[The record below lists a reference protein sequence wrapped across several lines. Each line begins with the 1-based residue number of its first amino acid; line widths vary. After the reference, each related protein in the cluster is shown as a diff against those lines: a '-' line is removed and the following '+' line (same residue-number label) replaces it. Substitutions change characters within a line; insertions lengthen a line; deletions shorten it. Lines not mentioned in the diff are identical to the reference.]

1 MSEKAV
7 EVKVMMFGGKRSGKT
22 SVLAAMQS
30 CFEKEFGRSN
40 LTISSADDDTLFT
53 IEEKNREIA
62 SYFHNQGRS
71 REFTPE
77 SNPTLDI
84 LEYRF
89 NIALKS
95 KRSGKIIVDFVDY
108 PGEWLADK
116 EKVKK
121 ITPIMKE
128 SNIILIAIDSPYL
141 MEQTHSDVEDAV
153 GEFNENRNYC
163 YRIGEWVKNY
173 FSGES
178 NLSAKMIL
186 FVPLKCE
193 KYYHNNQMGILNKK
207 IKKAYATTLNIFE
220 NNKQAYEVAI
230 TPILTFGAEDK
241 GVEFSRFARDDEGEI
256 LLDPKF
262 RTPQKAIY
270 IFTERMTEPKP
281 LYCEQPMVYVL
292 TYILEMVKR
301 IKEQEKASEGFFGGI
316 WRWFQEEFC
325 NLASAKDFMRER
337 ENIKNVMKKSG
348 NGYEIISNPLNF

>member
-1 MSEKAV
+1 MAEKSI
-7 EVKVMMFGGKRSGKT
+7 EVKVMMFGGRRCGKT

-53 IEEKNREIA
+53 IEDKNREIA

-71 REFTPE
+71 REFTPD

-84 LEYRF
+84 SEYRF
-89 NIALKS
+89 NIRLKNKKS
-95 KRSGKIIVDFVDY
+95 EGIIVNFVDY
-108 PGEWLADK
+108 PGEWLADR

-128 SNIILIAIDSPYL
+128 SNVIIIAIDSPHL
-141 MEQTHSDVEDAV
+141 MEQTHSDAEDAV
-153 GEFNENRNYC
+153 GEFNDARNYC
-163 YRIGEWVKNY
+163 FRIGEWVKNH

-193 KYYHNNQMGILNKK
+193 KYYHNNQMNILNKK
-207 IKKAYATTLNIFE
+207 IKKAYAATLNTFE

-230 TPILTFGAEDK
+230 TPILTCGAEDK
-241 GVEFSRFARDDEGEI
+241 GVEFSRFARDDDGEI
-256 LLDPKF
+256 ILDPKF

-292 TYILEMVKR
+292 TYVLEMMRR
-301 IKEQEKASEGFFGGI
+301 IKEQEKDSEGFFGGI
-316 WRWFQEEFC
+316 WRWLQEGFFH
-325 NLASAKDFMRER
+325 LASARDFMRER
-337 ENIKNVMKKSG
+337 ENIKKAMKKSG